1 MQSNGPNSPIH
12 NKQIDEEPQDASI
25 VNGDKSAQN
34 TGDSIHDHTVLET
47 IHETEPKPQEVETK
61 PQEAETKPEETETPL
76 SRQEMLRKQAEMERQ
91 KRMEARLNA
100 EKTEESE
107 KIIPLNDP
115 AEKSDCCCILQILFL
130 EQSVAIYY
138 TFSSRSM
145 DFYTSLALKEEYIC
159 NILNLFSQMI
169 MIINDCIQFITQ

>member
-12 NKQIDEEPQDASI
+12 NKQIDEEPQDELI
-25 VNGDKSAQN
+25 VNGGKSVQS
-34 TGDSIHDHTVLET
+34 TGDSIYEHAVLET
-47 IHETEPKPQEVETK
+47 IHETEPKPEEVETK
-61 PQEAETKPEETETPL
+61 PQEAETPL
-76 SRQEMLRKQAEMERQ
+76 SRQEILRKQAEMERQ

-100 EKTEESE
+100 EKTQESE

-115 AEKSDCCCILQILFL
+115 AEKSDCCCILQIMFL

-145 DFYTSLALKEEYIC
+145 DFYVSLTLKEEHIC
-159 NILNLFSQMI
+159 YILNLFSQMI
-169 MIINDCIQFITQ
+169 MIINDCIQLITQ